1 MERRM
6 GKAHRGRRFGEG
18 ETTIQREALPDFL
31 SASDQANPS
40 RQSRRGI
47 ECECGSSL
55 FDQTPSHESI
65 RRRSQGVG
73 DETWVACRDKI
84 REVCAQLVR
93 ATKSPF
99 SPETDIGESSP
110 CFLIG

>member
-1 MERRM
+1 M
-6 GKAHRGRRFGEG
+6 GKARRGRRVGEG

-31 SASDQANPS
+31 CASDQANPS
-40 RQSRRGI
+40 RQGRRNI
-47 ECECGSSL
+47 ECEGGSSL
-55 FDQTPSHESI
+55 FDQTPARENI
-65 RRRSQGVG
+65 RGSDQGNG
-73 DETWVACRDKI
+73 DEPWVACRDKI